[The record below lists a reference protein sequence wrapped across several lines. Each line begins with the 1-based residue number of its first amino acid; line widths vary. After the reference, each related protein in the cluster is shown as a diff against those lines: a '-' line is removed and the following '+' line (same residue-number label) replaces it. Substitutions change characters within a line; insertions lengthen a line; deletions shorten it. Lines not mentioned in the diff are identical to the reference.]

1 MKTIIFK
8 EEVKM
13 SDKYELVLNTKN
25 IRKVAFAVGFGLT
38 LGKMAGGIVDSALKG
53 VVRGTLK
60 IMAGKGNE
68 IAQIICKE
76 ADVKYNDKSQHEEES
91 EKVKMGF
98 HV

>member
-1 MKTIIFK
+1 
-8 EEVKM
+8 M